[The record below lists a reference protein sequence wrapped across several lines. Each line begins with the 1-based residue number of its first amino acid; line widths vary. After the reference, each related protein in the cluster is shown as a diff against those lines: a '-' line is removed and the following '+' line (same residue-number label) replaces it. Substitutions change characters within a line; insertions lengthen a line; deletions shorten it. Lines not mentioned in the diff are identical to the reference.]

1 MRSLPVG
8 RIQILGDRVD
18 IINRREPS
26 MFKTI
31 IWATD
36 GSEHADR
43 ALELAT
49 QIARANSATLHVAH
63 IVEKQVST
71 RTAGQDLYYGE
82 DEIGAKI
89 SGQVAELQSDSGF
102 ETRIQSIPSTVSVAK
117 RIAELARDTDA
128 DLIVVGTR
136 GRTALVGAIGGSVTQ
151 RLLHLAHCPVLAVP
165 PADQSDTG
173 AEQPDA
179 EQVPAVG

>member
-1 MRSLPVG
+1 
-8 RIQILGDRVD
+8 
-18 IINRREPS
+18 
-26 MFKTI
+26 MFNTI

-49 QIARANSATLHVAH
+49 QLARANSATLHVTH

-71 RTAGQDLYYGE
+71 RMAGQNLYYGE
-82 DEIGAKI
+82 DQIESKI
-89 SGQVAELQSDSGF
+89 SGQVAELQRDGGLRV
-102 ETRIQSIPSTVSVAK
+102 TVNTIPSTVSVAK
-117 RIAELARDTDA
+117 RIAELARDSNA

-136 GRTALVGAIGGSVTQ
+136 GRSALVGAVGGSVTQ

-165 PADQSDTG
+165 PADQSETG
-173 AEQPDA
+173 GEQSEAEQLTSA
-179 EQVPAVG
+179 G